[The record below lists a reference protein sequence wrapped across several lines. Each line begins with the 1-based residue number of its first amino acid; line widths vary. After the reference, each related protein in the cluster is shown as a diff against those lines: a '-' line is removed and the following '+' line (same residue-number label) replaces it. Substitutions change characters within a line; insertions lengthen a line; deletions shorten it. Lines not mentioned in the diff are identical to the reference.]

1 MSVEKK
7 NVNRTDVLF
16 MILVKQ
22 SIYIYIYMHFFLSNR
37 VARLVMDGHFHRGRI
52 TI

>member
-22 SIYIYIYMHFFLSNR
+22 SIYIYAFL
-37 VARLVMDGHFHRGRI
+37 FKQ
-52 TI
+52 